1 MCVSGRGGWLK
12 DAMIIIEILRT
23 CVQTLSLTFLSEIK
37 HV

>member
-1 MCVSGRGGWLK
+1 MCVSGGGGWLK

-23 CVQTLSLTFLSEIK
+23 YAQTLSLTSLSEIK